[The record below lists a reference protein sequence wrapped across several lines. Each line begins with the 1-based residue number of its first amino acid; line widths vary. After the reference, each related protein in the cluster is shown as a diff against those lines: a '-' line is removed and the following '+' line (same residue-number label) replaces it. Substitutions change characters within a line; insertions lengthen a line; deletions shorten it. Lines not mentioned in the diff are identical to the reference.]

1 MTRGKVKALDANAVA
16 QRAWALRMNL
26 TRVALSMLHHS
37 QDAEDA
43 VSAAMLK
50 AYQSAGTLKNE
61 DKLNAWLMR
70 ILVATCYDVL
80 RRRKRETPT
89 DDSAAFD
96 MPVLLGAEGSIWEA
110 IQTLPPPYPKILVL
124 FYYEGFKAREIA
136 QILGMP
142 LGTVLVQLSRGRSRL
157 KAILLQEEGVTHC
170 ET

>member
-1 MTRGKVKALDANAVA
+1 
-16 QRAWALRMNL
+16 
-26 TRVALSMLHHS
+26 
-37 QDAEDA
+37 
-43 VSAAMLK
+43 MLK

-70 ILVATCYDVL
+70 ILVATCYDTL

-96 MPVLLGAEGSIWEA
+96 APVLLGTEGSIWEA
-110 IQTLPPPYPKILVL
+110 IQTLPPPYPKLLVL

-136 QILGMP
+136 QILGLP

-157 KAILLQEEGVTHC
+157 KAILLEKEGVTHY
-170 ET
+170 ETRSV